1 MFLRTFLRTF
11 CSSKNILFREIEHFF
26 DILEQYHL
34 DLRCPKILRLEKSKK
49 ICDIIFFCI
58 FVFFGLFAREIVQGF
73 PIFCFVLILE
83 PPKDRHKTIKS
94 SFCNKSVHF
103 HTFDDSIKSLELF
116 LRCLSKLLV

>member
-73 PIFCFVLILE
+73 PIFCFVLILK
-83 PPKDRHKTIKS
+83 PPKHLYKTKKS
-94 SFCNKSVHF
+94 SFSQQILSFAYFQCF
-103 HTFDDSIKSLELF
+103 YQCF
-116 LRCLSKLLV
+116 LVAFCAAC